1 MALISKSA
9 MVRSSL
15 ALVRSL
21 HGAESLS
28 KRSLTD
34 PHGGSLTILATIK
47 DLVKMFKQKKIQ
59 ADKEEM
65 ADRHQHEMLSQ
76 ARRYNIDMM
85 NKAKEEKGAA
95 SAELTEELASLG
107 TDLQETTAAMEAD
120 ENFLDDLTTKC
131 ATKASDCDSRSKT
144 RTSELTAIASALE
157 MLKGDVSKMY
167 GSTDLGLV
175 TKRAPKVHKA
185 APVKASKDALRAAMR
200 DVAKE
205 EKAAG
210 GHWQWIPDHVATLV
224 ASSAPAAAPPA
235 SAAPAADD
243 AAKEDDADA
252 AKDDDAGDD
261 DLDSVVGFLQLK
273 VERMPAAARKKVI
286 AFLSGRASA
295 LKSVALST
303 LLLKLR
309 DAPSPFAKVKTMIE
323 ELIKKLEADSQSEQS
338 QKEWCDRETQNAESE
353 RDEAQVDMDKL
364 NAELTEEGALKVS
377 LMDEIVTLSEQIA
390 DLQKALNEET
400 VLREEEKIQNNMT
413 VEESQAGLDAVTNA
427 ISFLEDFYNP
437 SSFLQT
443 KQAPIN
449 PAEGYQRVVS
459 ANAGS
464 DGKTVDD
471 MAPEDGGVSGDYGG
485 KTDASKGI
493 LGLLE
498 VIKKDFERSIA
509 TTTDEE
515 AAADSAYTKF
525 KTDTETDMSDKGD
538 LKGDKESAKTTAE
551 LDIKDA
557 EADLKKETELH
568 NSSVAELE
576 KLKPLCVETGMTW
589 KERTARREQELAS
602 LKQALELLD
611 STKFTF

>member
-1 MALISKSA
+1 MYACFCKENADNKQYAIEKFNETIDMINGRIEAKTTERSGLDDEISTLTKDINDATKEQETADTVREDTFNLYTSRDANLTVEIKNLKDAVAFVESMGDNMALISKSA

-47 DLVKMFKQKKIQ
+47 DLVKTFKQKKIQ

-131 ATKASDCDSRSKT
+131 QTKASDWDSRSTT
-144 RTSELTAIASALE
+144 RTGELTAIAKALE

-167 GSTDLGLV
+167 GSTGLGLV
-175 TKRAPKVHKA
+175 AKRMPTVHKA
-185 APVKASKDALRAAMR
+185 RPAKASKDALRAAMR

-205 EKAAG
+205 AQAAG
-210 GHWQWIPDHVATLV
+210 GHWQWIPDHVAAQTS
-224 ASSAPAAAPPA
+224 ARRASAPAAAPPA
-235 SAAPAADD
+235 SAADEA
-243 AAKEDDADA
+243 ADA

-295 LKSVALST
+295 LKSAALST

-323 ELIKKLEADSQSEQS
+323 ELIKKLEADAQSEQS
-338 QKEWCDRETQNAESE
+338 QKEWCDKETKNAKDE
-353 RDEAQVDMDKL
+353 RDEAQNEMDKL
-364 NAELTEEGALKVS
+364 NAKLTERGALTVS
-377 LMDEIVTLSEQIA
+377 LMDEITTLSEQIS

-400 VLREEEKIQNNMT
+400 VLREEEKLQNNMT

-437 SSFLQT
+437 SEEGGKRFLQM
-443 KQAPIN
+443 K
-449 PAEGYQRVVS
+449 
-459 ANAGS
+459 
-464 DGKTVDD
+464 
-471 MAPEDGGVSGDYGG
+471 
-485 KTDASKGI
+485 
-493 LGLLE
+493 
-498 VIKKDFERSIA
+498 
-509 TTTDEE
+509 
-515 AAADSAYTKF
+515 
-525 KTDTETDMSDKGD
+525 
-538 LKGDKESAKTTAE
+538 
-551 LDIKDA
+551 
-557 EADLKKETELH
+557 
-568 NSSVAELE
+568 
-576 KLKPLCVETGMTW
+576 
-589 KERTARREQELAS
+589 
-602 LKQALELLD
+602 
-611 STKFTF
+611 

>member
-1 MALISKSA
+1 MISKSSV
-9 MVRSSL
+9 VRSSL
-15 ALVRSL
+15 ALEHAL
-21 HGAESLS
+21 HGKSVS
-28 KRSLTD
+28 KRMLSD
-34 PHGGSLTILATIK
+34 PHGGSLEILATLK
-47 DLVKMFKQKKIQ
+47 ELLKTFKEKKIQ
-59 ADKEEM
+59 ADKDEM

-76 ARRYNIDMM
+76 ARRYNIEMM
-85 NKAKEEKGAA
+85 EKAKEEKGAA

-107 TDLQETTAAMEAD
+107 TDLQNTKAAMEAD

-131 ATKASDCDSRSKT
+131 QTKASDWDSRSKT

-210 GHWQWIPDHVATLV
+210 GHWQWIPDHVAAQTS
-224 ASSAPAAAPPA
+224 ARRASAPAAAPPA

-243 AAKEDDADA
+243 AAKDDDADA

-295 LKSVALST
+295 LKSAALST

-309 DAPSPFAKVKTMIE
+309 DAPSPFAKVKTMTE
-323 ELIKKLEADSQSEQS
+323 ELIKKLEADAQSEQS
-338 QKEWCDRETQNAESE
+338 QKEWCDKETKNAKDE
-353 RDEAQVDMDKL
+353 RDEAQNEMDKL
-364 NAELTEEGALKVS
+364 NAKLTEKGALTVS
-377 LMDEIVTLSEQIA
+377 LMDEITTLSEQIS

-400 VLREEEKIQNNMT
+400 VLREEEKLQNNMT

-437 SSFLQT
+437 PDEKLFLQT
-443 KQAPIN
+443 DQKPIN
-449 PAEGYQRVVS
+449 AAEGYERYV
-459 ANAGS
+459 AENAGS

-471 MAPEDGGVSGDYGG
+471 MAPDDGGVSGEYGG
-485 KTDASKGI
+485 KTDAAKGI
-493 LGLLE
+493 LGLQE
-498 VIKKDFERSIA
+498 VR
-509 TTTDEE
+509 
-515 AAADSAYTKF
+515 
-525 KTDTETDMSDKGD
+525 
-538 LKGDKESAKTTAE
+538 
-551 LDIKDA
+551 
-557 EADLKKETELH
+557 
-568 NSSVAELE
+568 
-576 KLKPLCVETGMTW
+576 
-589 KERTARREQELAS
+589 
-602 LKQALELLD
+602 
-611 STKFTF
+611 

>member
-1 MALISKSA
+1 MYACFCKENADNKQYAIEKFNETIDMINGHIEAKTTERSGLDDEISTLTKDINDATKEQETADTVREDTFNLYTSRDANLTVEIKNLKDAVAFVESMGDNMALISKSA

-47 DLVKMFKQKKIQ
+47 DLVKTFKQKKIQ

-131 ATKASDCDSRSKT
+131 QTKASDWDSRSKT

-210 GHWQWIPDHVATLV
+210 GHWQWIPDHVAAQTS
-224 ASSAPAAAPPA
+224 ARRASAPAAAPPA
-235 SAAPAADD
+235 SAADEA
-243 AAKEDDADA
+243 ADA

-295 LKSVALST
+295 LKSAALST

-323 ELIKKLEADSQSEQS
+323 ELIKKLEADAQSEQS
-338 QKEWCDRETQNAESE
+338 QKEWCDKETKNAKDE
-353 RDEAQVDMDKL
+353 RDEAQNEMDKL
-364 NAELTEEGALKVS
+364 NAKLTERGALTVS
-377 LMDEIVTLSEQIA
+377 LMDEITTLSEQIS

-400 VLREEEKIQNNMT
+400 VLREEEKLQNNMT

-437 SSFLQT
+437 SEEGGKRFLQM
-443 KQAPIN
+443 K
-449 PAEGYQRVVS
+449 
-459 ANAGS
+459 
-464 DGKTVDD
+464 
-471 MAPEDGGVSGDYGG
+471 
-485 KTDASKGI
+485 
-493 LGLLE
+493 
-498 VIKKDFERSIA
+498 
-509 TTTDEE
+509 
-515 AAADSAYTKF
+515 
-525 KTDTETDMSDKGD
+525 
-538 LKGDKESAKTTAE
+538 
-551 LDIKDA
+551 
-557 EADLKKETELH
+557 
-568 NSSVAELE
+568 
-576 KLKPLCVETGMTW
+576 
-589 KERTARREQELAS
+589 
-602 LKQALELLD
+602 
-611 STKFTF
+611 